1 MPQNAGNALLE
12 TQILKVSRG
21 ACPRTPQEGRGY
33 TFILDSL
40 GVKICDMCRGDV
52 KLHKMASAVE
62 YLDLNKR
69 QTKTRT
75 GSDQSNVR
83 AVPPKLFATDDLKE
97 ILLQFTFFC

>member
-12 TQILKVSRG
+12 AQILKVSRG
-21 ACPRTPQEGRGY
+21 VCTRTPLEGRAY

-52 KLHKMASAVE
+52 KLHKMASALE

-69 QTKTRT
+69 QTETRT
-75 GSDQSNVR
+75 GSDQSSVR
-83 AVPPKLFATDDLKE
+83 AVPQKMFATDDLKE
-97 ILLQFTFFC
+97 ILWQFTFFC